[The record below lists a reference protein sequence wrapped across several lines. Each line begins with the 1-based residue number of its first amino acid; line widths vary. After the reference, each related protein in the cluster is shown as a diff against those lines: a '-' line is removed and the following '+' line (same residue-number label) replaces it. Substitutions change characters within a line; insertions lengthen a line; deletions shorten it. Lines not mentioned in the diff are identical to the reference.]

1 MYCQSDGSSY
11 GDSFSDEEPENAV
24 CGDNSIQTN
33 ESTDKDPYVYPGSQL
48 KLSESVLWILTLAV
62 THKLNGSCLS
72 SCLLMNV
79 IQ

>member
-1 MYCQSDGSSY
+1 MNWSDVSEGDGSSY

-48 KLSESVLWILTLAV
+48 KLSESVLSILTLDY
-62 THKLNGSCLS
+62 
-72 SCLLMNV
+72 
-79 IQ
+79 